1 MTDTDLITTGTGR
14 GRLAARCR
22 RITEDPSFG
31 MGVFIVILINAGLM
45 GAETYSGLAQTYRQA
60 LQIAEEGCLTLFTL
74 EMLLRLG
81 AFADRPKAF
90 FRDPWN
96 IFDLLIVASAFLPF
110 LRENTTLLRLL
121 RLARVLR
128 TARFLPHL
136 RILLL
141 AVGRS
146 LPGTASF
153 LFVGALVLYVYAMV
167 GWVCFAESDPGHF
180 GSIGRAML
188 TLFLLTT
195 LDGLT
200 DAVRA
205 GLQISRFSIVYYA
218 SYALLASF
226 VLVNVLIGVVLNS
239 LDEAR
244 AMEDAETRARERA
257 ATDTDPA
264 DEVRDRIVAA
274 RIALDDLEASLAHVR
289 PTASPADPTP
299 APAPGSKPD
308 AEPEPERQLESAL

>member
-1 MTDTDLITTGTGR
+1 MTVPEPAGR
-14 GRLAARCR
+14 GRMKLAARCR
-22 RITEDPSFG
+22 VATEAPAFG
-31 MGVFIVILINAGLM
+31 LVVFCVILLNAGLM
-45 GAETYSGLAQTYRQA
+45 GVETYSGLAEEYRQV
-60 LQIAEEGCLTLFTL
+60 LQAAENCCLVVFSL
-74 EMLLRLG
+74 EMLLRMG
-81 AFADRPKAF
+81 AYADRPKAF

-96 IFDLLIVASAFLPF
+96 LFDLAIVASAFVPF
-110 LRENTTLLRLL
+110 VRENTTVLRLL

-136 RILLL
+136 RILLI

-167 GWVCFAESDPGHF
+167 GWVCFADSDPQHY
-180 GSIGRAML
+180 GSVGRAML

-205 GLQISRFSIVYYA
+205 GLQISRLSIIYYA

-244 AMEDAETRARERA
+244 EIEAEAGRVPAPSAGPDADGTDVRERI
-257 ATDTDPA
+257 AT
-264 DEVRDRIVAA
+264 A
-274 RIALDDLEASLAHVR
+274 RRALDEIEASLEAADRHPSHPDQR
-289 PTASPADPTP
+289 RRLEAASRSGA
-299 APAPGSKPD
+299 
-308 AEPEPERQLESAL
+308 

>member
-1 MTDTDLITTGTGR
+1 MTIPKPSGR
-14 GRLAARCR
+14 GRMKLAARCR
-22 RITEDPSFG
+22 VVAEAPAFG
-31 MGVFIVILINAGLM
+31 MTVFCVILLNAALM
-45 GAETYSGLAQTYRQA
+45 GAETYSGLAHDYQRL
-60 LQIAEEGCLTLFTL
+60 LQGAEDACLVVFTL
-74 EMLLRLG
+74 EMLLRMG
-81 AFADRPKAF
+81 AHADQPKAF

-96 IFDLLIVASAFLPF
+96 LFDLAIVLSAFVPF
-110 LRENTTLLRLL
+110 VRENTTVLRLL

-136 RILLL
+136 RILLI

-146 LPGTASF
+146 LPGTVSF
-153 LFVGALVLYVYAMV
+153 MFVGALVIYVYAMV
-167 GWVCFAESDPGHF
+167 GWVCFAGSDPQHY
-180 GSIGRAML
+180 GSVGRAAL

-205 GLQISRFSIVYYA
+205 GLAISRLSIFYYA

-244 AMEDAETRARERA
+244 EIEAEARRAPAPTPGGPGAEGGDVRARL
-257 ATDTDPA
+257 AT
-264 DEVRDRIVAA
+264 A
-274 RIALDDLEASLAHVR
+274 RHALDEIEASLAAAER
-289 PTASPADPTP
+289 S
-299 APAPGSKPD
+299 APAARELETSRAGS
-308 AEPEPERQLESAL
+308 

>member
-1 MTDTDLITTGTGR
+1 MRVPMPAGR
-14 GRLAARCR
+14 GRVKLAAGCR
-22 RITEDPSFG
+22 VATEAPAFG
-31 MGVFIVILINAGLM
+31 LAVFCVILLNAALMGV
-45 GAETYSGLAQTYRQA
+45 ETYSGLAVEYRQVLGA
-60 LQIAEEGCLTLFTL
+60 AEDGCLVLFTV
-74 EMLLRLG
+74 EMLLRVG
-81 AFADRPKAF
+81 AHADKPKAF

-96 IFDLLIVASAFLPF
+96 LFDLAIVASAFVPMV
-110 LRENTTLLRLL
+110 RENTTLLRML

-136 RILLL
+136 RILLI

-167 GWVCFAESDPGHF
+167 GWVCFADSDPQHY
-180 GSIGRAML
+180 GSVGRAAL

-205 GLQISRFSIVYYA
+205 GLQISRLSIVYYA

-244 AMEDAETRARERA
+244 EMEAEAGR
-257 ATDTDPA
+257 
-264 DEVRDRIVAA
+264 V
-274 RIALDDLEASLAHVR
+274 
-289 PTASPADPTP
+289 P
-299 APAPGSKPD
+299 APAPDPD
-308 AEPEPERQLESAL
+308 AGGQDVKERIATARRALDEIEACLAATHTPPARQLEASHTGS

>member
-1 MTDTDLITTGTGR
+1 MRVPMPARR
-14 GRLAARCR
+14 GRVELAARCR
-22 RITEDPSFG
+22 AVTEASAFG
-31 MGVFIVILINAGLM
+31 MAVFGTILLNAALM
-45 GAETYSGLAQTYRQA
+45 GVETYSGLARDFRSA
-60 LQIAEEGCLTLFTL
+60 LEAAEGGCLLVFTL
-74 EMLLRLG
+74 ELLLRMG
-81 AFADRPKAF
+81 AHADRPKAF

-96 IFDLLIVASAFLPF
+96 LFDVAVVAAAFVPVV
-110 LRENTTLLRLL
+110 RENATLLRLL

-128 TARFLPHL
+128 SARFLPHL
-136 RILLL
+136 RILLI

-167 GWVCFAESDPGHF
+167 GWVCFAESDPQHY
-180 GSIGRAML
+180 GSLGRAAL

-205 GLQISRFSIVYYA
+205 GLQISRLSILYYA

-244 AMEDAETRARERA
+244 EIEAETGEP
-257 ATDTDPA
+257 D
-264 DEVRDRIVAA
+264 
-274 RIALDDLEASLAHVR
+274 H
-289 PTASPADPTP
+289 
-299 APAPGSKPD
+299 APAPGPAKGPGPGAGPTATATGSED
-308 AEPEPERQLESAL
+308 AGDLRERIATARRALDELEAGLAAGERAPARQLEDSHSA

>member
-1 MTDTDLITTGTGR
+1 MTDPTPAGPGR
-14 GRLAARCR
+14 RRLAAGCR
-22 RITEDPSFG
+22 RITEAPSFG
-31 MGVFIVILINAGLM
+31 MVVFGVILFNAGLM
-45 GAETYSGLAQTYRQA
+45 GAETYSGLAEAYHRV
-60 LQIAEEGCLTLFTL
+60 LLLAEQVCLTLFTL
-74 EMLLRLG
+74 EMLLRVG
-81 AFADRPKAF
+81 SYADRPKAF

-96 IFDLLIVASAFLPF
+96 IFDLLIVTSAFLPV
-110 LRENTTLLRLL
+110 LRENTTVLRLL

-167 GWVCFAESDPGHF
+167 GWVCFAGSDPGHY

-205 GLQISRFSIVYYA
+205 GLEISRFSIVYYA

-244 AMEDAETRARERA
+244 EMEEADARARERA
-257 ATDTDPA
+257 AKDVDPA
-264 DEVRDRIVAA
+264 EEVRQRIVAA
-274 RIALDDLEASLAHVR
+274 RLALDDLEASLADVPGPPGADGAR
-289 PTASPADPTP
+289 PATGA
-299 APAPGSKPD
+299 G
-308 AEPEPERQLESAL
+308 AERERQLESAV

>member
-1 MTDTDLITTGTGR
+1 MTDVTQAGPGR
-14 GRLAARCR
+14 RRLAAHCR

-31 MGVFIVILINAGLM
+31 MGVFIVILLNAGLM
-45 GAETYSGLAQTYRQA
+45 GAETYSGLAGAHRQA
-60 LQIAEEGCLTLFTL
+60 LQLAEDGCLALFTL

-81 AFADRPKAF
+81 AYSDRPKAF

-110 LRENTTLLRLL
+110 LRENTTVLRLL

-136 RILLL
+136 RILLI

-153 LFVGALVLYVYAMV
+153 LFVGALVVYVYAMV
-167 GWVCFAESDPGHF
+167 GWVCFAESDPQHY
-180 GSIGRAML
+180 GSIGRASL

-244 AMEDAETRARERA
+244 EIEEADARARERA
-257 ATDTDPA
+257 AKDTDPA
-264 DEVRDRIVAA
+264 EEVRERIVAA
-274 RIALDDLEASLAHVR
+274 RLALDDLEASLAR
-289 PTASPADPTP
+289 PRPDAPPDPAG
-299 APAPGSKPD
+299 AAAPGR
-308 AEPEPERQLESAL
+308 EPERQLESAV

>member
-1 MTDTDLITTGTGR
+1 MTVPEPAGR
-14 GRLAARCR
+14 GRMKLAARCR
-22 RITEDPSFG
+22 VATEAPAFG
-31 MGVFIVILINAGLM
+31 LVVFCVILLNAGLM
-45 GAETYSGLAQTYRQA
+45 GVETYSGLAAEYRQV
-60 LQIAEEGCLTLFTL
+60 LQAAEECCLLVFSL
-74 EMLLRLG
+74 EMLLRMG
-81 AFADRPKAF
+81 AYADRPKAF

-96 IFDLLIVASAFLPF
+96 LFDLAIVASAFVPF
-110 LRENTTLLRLL
+110 VRENATVLRML

-136 RILLL
+136 RILLI

-167 GWVCFAESDPGHF
+167 GWVCFADSDPQHY
-180 GSIGRAML
+180 GSVGRAML

-205 GLQISRFSIVYYA
+205 GLQISRLSIIYYA

-244 AMEDAETRARERA
+244 EIEAEASRVPPPSAGPDADGTDVRERL
-257 ATDTDPA
+257 AT
-264 DEVRDRIVAA
+264 A
-274 RIALDDLEASLAHVR
+274 RRALDEIEASLAVADR
-289 PTASPADPTP
+289 PAGRGA
-299 APAPGSKPD
+299 G
-308 AEPEPERQLESAL
+308 RQLEGAAHKSSPAGV

>member
-1 MTDTDLITTGTGR
+1 MADPTTPAGR
-14 GRLAARCR
+14 GRMKLAARCR
-22 RITEDPSFG
+22 VATEAPAFG
-31 MGVFIVILINAGLM
+31 MVVFCVILLNAALM
-45 GAETYSGLAQTYRQA
+45 GAETYSGLAAEYRQV
-60 LQIAEEGCLTLFTL
+60 LRSAEDACLTVFTL

-81 AFADRPKAF
+81 AHADRPKAF

-96 IFDLLIVASAFLPF
+96 LFDLAVVGSAFVPLV
-110 LRENTTLLRLL
+110 RENTTLLRLL

-128 TARFLPHL
+128 SARFLPHL
-136 RILLL
+136 RILLV

-153 LFVGALVLYVYAMV
+153 LFVGALVLYLYAMV
-167 GWVCFAESDPGHF
+167 GWVCFAGSDPGHF
-180 GSIGRAML
+180 GSVGRASL

-205 GLQISRFSIVYYA
+205 GLEISRFSIIYYA

-244 AMEDAETRARERA
+244 EMEAEANRA
-257 ATDTDPA
+257 TPA
-264 DEVRDRIVAA
+264 DGPPAADAGVRDRIATA
-274 RIALDDLEASLAHVR
+274 RRALDALEADLAAANPHPAPRPLEASHSGA
-289 PTASPADPTP
+289 
-299 APAPGSKPD
+299 
-308 AEPEPERQLESAL
+308 

>member
-1 MTDTDLITTGTGR
+1 MR
-14 GRLAARCR
+14 VPMPARRSRVKLAARCKEV
-22 RITEDPSFG
+22 TETSAFG
-31 MGVFIVILINAGLM
+31 LAVFGVILLNAALMGV
-45 GAETYSGLAQTYRQA
+45 ETYSGVAREYRPVLQA
-60 LQIAEEGCLTLFTL
+60 AEDGCLVVFTL
-74 EMLLRLG
+74 EMLLRVG
-81 AFADRPKAF
+81 AHADRPKAF

-96 IFDLLIVASAFLPF
+96 LFDLAVVASAFVPLV
-110 LRENTTLLRLL
+110 RENTTLLRLL

-136 RILLL
+136 RILLI

-167 GWVCFAESDPGHF
+167 GWVCFAESDPQHY
-180 GSIGRAML
+180 GSLGRAAL

-205 GLQISRFSIVYYA
+205 GLQISRLSIIYYA

-244 AMEDAETRARERA
+244 EIEAEAGRVPPPSQGGGGQDVMDSKDADGVRERI
-257 ATDTDPA
+257 AT
-264 DEVRDRIVAA
+264 A
-274 RIALDDLEASLAHVR
+274 RRALDEIEAGLTTGELPPARQLEASHTG
-289 PTASPADPTP
+289 P
-299 APAPGSKPD
+299 
-308 AEPEPERQLESAL
+308 

>member
-1 MTDTDLITTGTGR
+1 MT
-14 GRLAARCR
+14 
-22 RITEDPSFG
+22 
-31 MGVFIVILINAGLM
+31 VFAVIMLNAGLM
-45 GAETYSGLAQTYRQA
+45 GAETYHGLAESHHQA
-60 LQIAEEGCLTLFTL
+60 LQALEECCLTLFTL

-81 AFADRPKAF
+81 SYADRPKAF

-96 IFDLLIVASAFLPF
+96 IFDLLIVASAFVPL
-110 LRENTTLLRLL
+110 LRENTTVLRLL

-136 RILLL
+136 RILLV

-167 GWVCFAESDPGHF
+167 GWVCFAESDPQHF
-180 GSIGRAML
+180 GSIGRAGL

-205 GLQISRFSIVYYA
+205 GLQISRLSILYYA

-244 AMEDAETRARERA
+244 EMEAEEARARKRA
-257 ATDTDPA
+257 QDPGGPA
-264 DEVRDRIVAA
+264 EEVRDRIVAA
-274 RIALDDLEASLAHVR
+274 RLALDALEASLDDAPSAAAGER
-289 PTASPADPTP
+289 RLEPA
-299 APAPGSKPD
+299 GHSG
-308 AEPEPERQLESAL
+308 

>member
-1 MTDTDLITTGTGR
+1 MNQPTQAGPGR
-14 GRLAARCR
+14 RRLAVHCR
-22 RITEDPSFG
+22 RIAEDPSFG
-31 MGVFIVILINAGLM
+31 MAVFAVILLNAGLM
-45 GAETYSGLAQTYRQA
+45 GAETYSGLAEAHRQV
-60 LQIAEEGCLTLFTL
+60 LQLAENGCLTLFTL

-81 AFADRPKAF
+81 AYADRPKAF

-110 LRENTTLLRLL
+110 LRENTTVLRLL

-167 GWVCFAESDPGHF
+167 GWVCFAQSDPGHY

-205 GLQISRFSIVYYA
+205 GLEISRFSIVYYA

-244 AMEDAETRARERA
+244 EMEEAEARARERA
-257 ATDTDPA
+257 ANDMDPA

-274 RIALDDLEASLAHVR
+274 RLALDDLEASLSRIPA
-289 PTASPADPTP
+289 TAKALP
-299 APAPGSKPD
+299 
-308 AEPEPERQLESAL
+308 EPEQERQLESAR

>member
-1 MTDTDLITTGTGR
+1 MK
-14 GRLAARCR
+14 LAARCR
-22 RITEDPSFG
+22 LVTEASAFG
-31 MGVFIVILINAGLM
+31 LAVFGTILLNAALMGV
-45 GAETYSGLAQTYRQA
+45 ETYSGLAREYRQVLGA
-60 LQIAEEGCLTLFTL
+60 AQHVCLLVFTV
-74 EMLLRLG
+74 EMLLRMG
-81 AFADRPKAF
+81 AHADRPKAF

-96 IFDLLIVASAFLPF
+96 LFDLLVVASAFLP
-110 LRENTTLLRLL
+110 LVRENATLLRLL

-128 TARFLPHL
+128 SARFLPHL
-136 RILLL
+136 RILLI

-167 GWVCFAESDPGHF
+167 GWVCFAESDPQHY
-180 GSIGRAML
+180 GSVGRAML

-205 GLQISRFSIVYYA
+205 GLQISRLSILYYA

-244 AMEDAETRARERA
+244 EIEAEADRGPDPAPGPAKVPGGGPDGPGLPDAEVRERI
-257 ATDTDPA
+257 AT
-264 DEVRDRIVAA
+264 A
-274 RIALDDLEASLAHVR
+274 RRALDEIEAGLAAGDRLPARQLEASH
-289 PTASPADPTP
+289 
-299 APAPGSKPD
+299 PGP
-308 AEPEPERQLESAL
+308 

>member
-1 MTDTDLITTGTGR
+1 MTVPMPAGR
-14 GRLAARCR
+14 GRVKLAARCR
-22 RITEDPSFG
+22 VATEAPAFG
-31 MGVFIVILINAGLM
+31 LAVFCLILLNAALMGV
-45 GAETYSGLAQTYRQA
+45 ETYSGLAAEYRQMLRA
-60 LQIAEEGCLTLFTL
+60 AEEGCLVLFTL
-74 EMLLRLG
+74 EMLMRMG
-81 AFADRPKAF
+81 AHADKPKAF

-96 IFDLLIVASAFLPF
+96 LFDLAIVVSAFVPMV
-110 LRENTTLLRLL
+110 RENTTLLRML

-136 RILLL
+136 RILLI

-167 GWVCFAESDPGHF
+167 GWVCFAESDPGHY
-180 GSIGRAML
+180 GSVGRAAL

-205 GLQISRFSIVYYA
+205 GLQISRLSIVYYA

-244 AMEDAETRARERA
+244 EIEEEASRVPAPAKDPDAGGQDVKERIA
-257 ATDTDPA
+257 
-264 DEVRDRIVAA
+264 AA
-274 RIALDDLEASLAHVR
+274 RRALDEIEASLV
-289 PTASPADPTP
+289 P
-299 APAPGSKPD
+299 
-308 AEPEPERQLESAL
+308 AEPQPARRLETSPTGS

>member
-1 MTDTDLITTGTGR
+1 MRVSMPARR
-14 GRLAARCR
+14 GRVKLAARCR
-22 RITEDPSFG
+22 LATEAPAFG
-31 MGVFIVILINAGLM
+31 LAVFCVILLNAALMGV
-45 GAETYSGLAQTYRQA
+45 ETYSGLAAEYRQVLGA
-60 LQIAEEGCLTLFTL
+60 AEDGCLVLFTL
-74 EMLLRLG
+74 EMLLRVG
-81 AFADRPKAF
+81 AHADKPKAF

-96 IFDLLIVASAFLPF
+96 LFDLAIVASAFVPVI
-110 LRENTTLLRLL
+110 RENTTLLRML

-136 RILLL
+136 RILLI

-167 GWVCFAESDPGHF
+167 GWVCFADSDPQHY
-180 GSIGRAML
+180 GSVGRAAL

-205 GLQISRFSIVYYA
+205 GLQISRLSIIYYA

-244 AMEDAETRARERA
+244 EMEAEAGRVPAPAPDPDAGGQDVKE
-257 ATDTDPA
+257 
-264 DEVRDRIVAA
+264 
-274 RIALDDLEASLAHVR
+274 RIATARRALDEIEASLASAHTGPAR
-289 PTASPADPTP
+289 RLEASRT
-299 APAPGSKPD
+299 GS
-308 AEPEPERQLESAL
+308 

>member
-1 MTDTDLITTGTGR
+1 MTDVTQAGPGR
-14 GRLAARCR
+14 RRLAAHCR

-31 MGVFIVILINAGLM
+31 MGVFIVILLNAGLM
-45 GAETYSGLAQTYRQA
+45 GAETYSGLAGAHRQA
-60 LQIAEEGCLTLFTL
+60 LQLAEDGCLTLFTL

-81 AFADRPKAF
+81 AYSDRPKAF

-110 LRENTTLLRLL
+110 LRENTTVLRLL

-136 RILLL
+136 RILLI

-153 LFVGALVLYVYAMV
+153 LFVGALVVYVYAMV
-167 GWVCFAESDPGHF
+167 GWVCFAESDPQHY
-180 GSIGRAML
+180 GSIGRASL

-244 AMEDAETRARERA
+244 EIEEADARARERA
-257 ATDTDPA
+257 AKDTDPA
-264 DEVRDRIVAA
+264 EEVRERIVAA
-274 RIALDDLEASLAHVR
+274 RLALDDLEASLAQTR
-289 PTASPADPTP
+289 PDAPPPSTG
-299 APAPGSKPD
+299 APAPGR
-308 AEPEPERQLESAL
+308 EPERQLESAV